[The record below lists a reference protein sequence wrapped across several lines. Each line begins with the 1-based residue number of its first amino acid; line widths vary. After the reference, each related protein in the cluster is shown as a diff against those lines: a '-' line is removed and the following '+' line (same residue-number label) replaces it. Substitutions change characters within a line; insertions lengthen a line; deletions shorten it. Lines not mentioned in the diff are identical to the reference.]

1 MASRSTR
8 SRRLPPVQQSE
19 SPSRAKWTS
28 ALTKI
33 LVELL
38 VEQVRQG
45 NKRNKSFD
53 KKAWECV
60 CEDFREK
67 TGLTWDNEQ
76 LKSRYAALR
85 KQYVIVKS
93 LLDHGDFKWDQA
105 TGVITATDEVWD
117 AYIKEH
123 PDSEP
128 VRSSGCPM
136 YKQLCTIFSLPGT
149 RGKYNR
155 SNGSYEHGGT
165 LSTSDPQALNVYQE
179 DLSNSESEQGSETA
193 DDRENL
199 QSNVGSRVIGQKRGR
214 KGIDGVIARAIM
226 EMAAASK
233 LRAAA
238 IKKFND
244 RYSITDCVTALDELQ
259 GVSDQ
264 IYYAALDLFNNRI
277 ARETFL
283 SLKIDKRLTWLSAK
297 CSGPINSQVA

>member
-8 SRRLPPVQQSE
+8 SRRAVPVQQPE
-19 SPSRAKWTS
+19 SQSRAKWTS

-33 LVELL
+33 LVDLL
-38 VEQVRQG
+38 VDQVRQG

-67 TGLTWDNEQ
+67 TGLKWDNEQ
-76 LKSRYAALR
+76 LKSRYTALR

-105 TGVITATDEVWD
+105 TGVIVATDEAWD
-117 AYIKEH
+117 GYIKEH
-123 PDSEP
+123 PDAET

-149 RGKYNR
+149 RGKYNQP
-155 SNGSYEHGGT
+155 NGSYEHGGGT
-165 LSTSDPQALNVYQE
+165 LPISDPQPLSVYQE
-179 DLSNSESEQGSETA
+179 GLSNSESEQGSDTA
-193 DDRENL
+193 DERENL
-199 QSNVGSRVIGQKRGR
+199 QSIVPSRVIGQKRGR
-214 KGIDGVIARAIM
+214 KGIDGVIAKAILQ
-226 EMAAASK
+226 MAAASK

-238 IKKFND
+238 IKKFNE
-244 RYSITDCVTALDELQ
+244 RYSITDCVKALDELQ

-264 IYYAALDLFNNRI
+264 IYYAALDLFNNHV

-283 SLKIDKRLTWLSAK
+283 SLKVDKRLTWLSAK
-297 CSGPINSQVA
+297 CLGPTNP

>member
-1 MASRSTR
+1 M
-8 SRRLPPVQQSE
+8 QQAE
-19 SPSRAKWTS
+19 SQSRAKWTS

-33 LVELL
+33 LVDLL
-38 VEQVRQG
+38 VEQVYQG

-76 LKSRYAALR
+76 LKSRYATLR
-85 KQYVIVKS
+85 KQYVIIKS

-105 TGVITATDEVWD
+105 TGNIVATDEAWD
-117 AYIKEH
+117 CYIKEH
-123 PDSEP
+123 PDSETI
-128 VRSSGCPM
+128 RTSGCPM

-149 RGKYNR
+149 RGKYNK
-155 SNGSYEHGGT
+155 SNGSYEHGGGS
-165 LSTSDPQALNVYQE
+165 LSISDPPPLNMYRE
-179 DLSNSESEQGSETA
+179 DLTNSESEQGSDTA
-193 DDRENL
+193 DERENL
-199 QSNVGSRVIGQKRGR
+199 QSTGASRVAGQKRGR
-214 KGIDGVIARAIM
+214 RGIDGVIARAIM

-238 IKKFND
+238 IKKLNEK
-244 RYSITDCVTALDELQ
+244 YAITDCVTALDELQ

-264 IYYAALDLFNNRI
+264 IYYASLDLFNNRN

-283 SLKIDKRLTWLSAK
+283 SLKVDKRLAWLSSK
-297 CSGPINSQVA
+297 CLVRTNPQVS